1 MKPARKAKHDLDFSF
16 VNAASLVLPP
26 RELTRLYLVG
36 CGGTGSWIAPAL
48 ARLAAVLVESSQAV
62 EVTFIDP
69 DQVERGNVPRQNF
82 AFSEIGQ
89 HKAASLTRRFSSK
102 WGVEIGAICE
112 RFEASMVESG
122 QGELTVIVG
131 AVDNPQARSKI
142 SSAVIPHYD
151 LFGYSR
157 SASTWWL
164 DCGNHEDAGQVL
176 LGNAGHAD
184 HLKGAFH
191 TPRMCIALPSPALQ
205 SPELII
211 DAKKKPVRKA
221 PSCAELMLENAQSL
235 TVNQRVAAEASDYLM
250 RMLTGR
256 PLKRFQTWLDLE
268 AGTSRSVYITPEN
281 VARVIEMPA
290 SFVMKGNK

>member
-1 MKPARKAKHDLDFSF
+1 

-26 RELTRLYLVG
+26 RDLTRLYLVG

-48 ARLAAVLVESSQAV
+48 ARLAGVLVESNQPV

-69 DQVERGNVPRQNF
+69 DRVERGNVPRQNF

-89 HKAASLTRRFSSK
+89 RKAATLARRFSSK
-102 WGVEIGAICE
+102 WGVEIGAISE
-112 RFEASMVESG
+112 HFEASMVESG
-122 QGELTVIVG
+122 HGELNVIIG

-142 SSAVIPHYD
+142 SSVLVPRYD
-151 LFGYSR
+151 IFGYQRGPSC
-157 SASTWWL
+157 WWL

-176 LGNAGHAD
+176 VGSAGHAD

-191 TPRMCIALPSPALQ
+191 TTRLCIALPSPALQ
-205 SPELII
+205 SPELVIE
-211 DAKKKPVRKA
+211 AKKKPVRKA
-221 PSCAELMLENAQSL
+221 PSCAELMIENAQSL

-256 PLKRFQTWLDLE
+256 PLKRFQTWLDLD

-281 VARVIEMPA
+281 VARVIDKSA
-290 SFVMKGNK
+290 GFVMKGAK